1 MVYTS
6 PTKKCRIIEWNKRGM
21 EHNDIAKKLKI
32 HWTTVLRTIKQF
44 IDYPDYYHVM
54 PKTGRPRIF
63 DDRKARVATLMIARE
78 EAGNAVE
85 VQKKAFQDMSA
96 QTVRRCLKAQG
107 LICCVKKSKPY
118 LSKAQIEARRR

>member
-6 PTKKCRIIEWNKRGM
+6 LTKKCRIIEWNKRGM

-32 HWTTVLRTIKQF
+32 HRTTVLRTIKRF

-63 DDRKARVATLMIARE
+63 DDRKAHVAALMIARE

-85 VQKKAFQDMSA
+85 VQKKAFQEVELDMIPGPG
-96 QTVRRCLKAQG
+96 RPG
-107 LICCVKKSKPY
+107 LDLQVFWFSKP
-118 LSKAQIEARRR
+118 